1 MKARRII
8 TIAALVVGIGA
19 IAIPVG
25 ATAEDTSAAMAAPHT
40 TWARGSD
47 VPDVPVAPEP
57 QGL

>member
-19 IAIPVG
+19 IAIPIG
-25 ATAEDTSAAMAAPHT
+25 AAAEDTSAAMAAPHT

-47 VPDVPVAPEP
+47 VPDIPVAPEP